1 MVKNILVVDDEPGVT
16 HTLKYGL
23 ESLDTNYKVVCVES
37 GKKCFEMLENSQK
50 PDIILLD
57 IMMPEMNGWEIQKKL
72 QERIEWRD
80 IPIIFL
86 TATADPTSK
95 KIGSIIGKDFIE
107 KPCKIPDLKQR
118 IDAILKND

>member
-1 MVKNILVVDDEPGVT
+1 MVKTILVVDDDPGVA
-16 HTLKYGL
+16 HTVKYGL
-23 ESLDTNYKVVCVES
+23 ESLDADYKVVCVDS
-37 GKKCFEMLENSQK
+37 GEKCLELLENNQT

-57 IMMPEMNGWEIQKKL
+57 IMMPEMNGWEVQKKL

-86 TATADPTSK
+86 TATGDPTSK
-95 KIGSIIGKDFIE
+95 KIGSIISEGFIE

-118 IDAILKND
+118 IDKILKK

>member
-1 MVKNILVVDDEPGVT
+1 MVKTILVVDDDPGVT
-16 HTLKYGL
+16 HTVKYGL
-23 ESLDTNYKVVCVES
+23 ESLDADYKVVCVDS
-37 GKKCFEMLENSQK
+37 GQKCLELLENNQI

-72 QERIEWRD
+72 QERIEWKN

-86 TATADPTSK
+86 TATGDPTSK
-95 KIGSIIGKDFIE
+95 KIGSIISKGFIE

-118 IDAILKND
+118 IDKILKK